1 MHELVLRLFAL
12 LIVHPAVVK
21 NARNLREL
29 QRFGDSL
36 DPLPRRAI
44 NDAGLV
50 LADQRIQAFVF
61 LRLVRDVRDE
71 QLQIGPRESRHEF
84 PRLAQTKMRQDIAA
98 HFRCGRRGE
107 RRHLRAA
114 QRFQNLIEPEII
126 GPEIVAPH
134 RETMRFVDREKRDR
148 ALAERFQKRP
158 TPETFRRDVDE
169 LEFASRQCAD
179 ALALFFGRDR
189 AVYQRGRNSAALER
203 VDLVFH
209 ERDQR
214 RDDDGGA
221 FEQERGQ
228 LVAKRFAAAGRHHDE
243 RIGAAGDRVDHFL
256 LGIEKLPEAKIF
268 FENVVRGHWDFHC
281 GG

>member
-1 MHELVLRLFAL
+1 MIEEQLAGRCFAVASGAPRFLVIRLDAARHVEVHHEPDVRAIDPHSECVRRHHDVAPALHELVLRLFAL

-107 RRHLRAA
+107 GRHLGTA
-114 QRFQNLIEPEII
+114 QYFQNLIEPEII
-126 GPEIVAPH
+126 GAKIVAPH

-189 AVYQRGRNSAALER
+189 AVYQRGRNAAALER

-221 FEQERGQ
+221 FE
-228 LVAKRFAAAGRHHDE
+228 
-243 RIGAAGDRVDHFL
+243 
-256 LGIEKLPEAKIF
+256 
-268 FENVVRGHWDFHC
+268 
-281 GG
+281 